1 MGTITT
7 AIVYSA
13 QYTSAGCVPDRNGN
27 GGGNYTTCVPDYAK
41 QDAFAGYID
50 AWAALPSRADGA
62 DIVPA
67 WCGVD
72 AQSTAEVDT
81 FFVPPTAYFGDK
93 QNGNWDDG
101 TAGLMTELG
110 LIVTAAA
117 FNGAAAI
124 YAPRYRQAG
133 QSAQDGW
140 KNFNWQP
147 PPAGDA
153 AAATTDAAM
162 RLAYADVSAAFS
174 NFSAA
179 SDRPFILAAHSQGTL
194 HLKELIRSLPR
205 ELREERLVAAYLV
218 GNTVEEGEL
227 PLPVCATADATGCFV
242 SWNSVVEGG
251 TAGRHWINKTADGT
265 GAGTPVCVNPLTWE
279 YGDTAPA
286 PRSLN
291 RGSVPLLGHL
301 FLSHLDAEVA
311 GARCGADGILYVDL
325 APDAGWGY
333 SVIEGPGTGRLHA
346 YDVQLWWASVRQNAR
361 VRAAA
366 FLGRGAPPPEA
377 CPPCGENAA
386 CVFGLL
392 SHGLVA
398 AILLYLLVVL
408 LLAPCC
414 CAAFCIGR
422 RRSDGGWP
430 EFALAVACCSC
441 CPCYALVVLARRR
454 RRRKAPAMRVGDD
467 PPVL

>member
-1 MGTITT
+1 M
-7 AIVYSA
+7 
-13 QYTSAGCVPDRNGN
+13 
-27 GGGNYTTCVPDYAK
+27 PDYSK

-72 AQSTAEVDT
+72 AQSTAEVDA

-101 TAGLMTELG
+101 TAELMTELG

-133 QSAQDGW
+133 QSAQDRW

-147 PPAGDA
+147 PPDGDA

-162 RLAYADVSAAFS
+162 RLAYGDVAAAFS
-174 NFSAA
+174 NFSSA

-194 HLKELIRSLPR
+194 HLKELIRSLPL
-205 ELREERLVAAYLV
+205 EMLQERLVAAYLI

-251 TAGRHWINKTADGT
+251 TAGQHWINKTAAGT

-286 PRSLN
+286 PRAST
-291 RGSVPLLGHL
+291 
-301 FLSHLDAEVA
+301 A
-311 GARCGADGILYVDL
+311 ARCRCSATSFSRTSTPRWR
-325 APDAGWGY
+325 A
-333 SVIEGPGTGRLHA
+333 
-346 YDVQLWWASVRQNAR
+346 
-361 VRAAA
+361 RAAA
-366 FLGRGAPPPEA
+366 TTASCTSTSPRTPAGATPSSKGPAPAACTRTMCSCGGRPSARTRASAPPPSSA
-377 CPPCGENAA
+377 TTP
-386 CVFGLL
+386 
-392 SHGLVA
+392 
-398 AILLYLLVVL
+398 
-408 LLAPCC
+408 
-414 CAAFCIGR
+414 R
-422 RRSDGGWP
+422 RRP
-430 EFALAVACCSC
+430 RR
-441 CPCYALVVLARRR
+441 ARR
-454 RRRKAPAMRVGDD
+454 APRMQRASSAC
-467 PPVL
+467 